1 MMKISTRSLFDSPHP
16 LISEYEF
23 PWEATEKLSENI
35 IALGRTLGND
45 YYSPKENIWIH
56 RTAKISESA
65 EIVAPCIIESGAE
78 IRHCAYIRGSV
89 YVGANAVIGNSSE
102 VKNSILSERA
112 CLPHFNYAGDSVIG
126 RGAHLGAGAVIS
138 NLRLDKASVTVSDG
152 NEKIATGM
160 RKFGAAVGDGTEVG
174 CGAVICPGSIIG
186 KGCIIYPL
194 ALVRGCVDE
203 NSVYKSVDCVNERRL

>member
-1 MMKISTRSLFDSPHP
+1 MQNISVRALFDCPTR
-16 LISEYEF
+16 LVSEYEF
-23 PWEATEKLSENI
+23 PWEAIENLAENI
-35 IALGRTLGND
+35 IALGQTLGSD

-56 RTAKISESA
+56 RTAKIAESA
-65 EIVAPCIIESGAE
+65 GISAPCIMESGAE

-89 YVGANAVIGNSSE
+89 YVGAGAVIGNSSE
-102 VKNSILSERA
+102 VKNSVLMEQA
-112 CLPHFNYAGDSVIG
+112 CLPHFNYAGDSIIG
-126 RGAHLGAGAVIS
+126 RT
-138 NLRLDKASVTVSDG
+138 SVTVTRGD
-152 NEKIATGM
+152 EKIETGR

-203 NSVYKSVDCVNERRL
+203 KTIYKSVDRKAERRM

>member
-1 MMKISTRSLFDSPHP
+1 M
-16 LISEYEF
+16 
-23 PWEATEKLSENI
+23 
-35 IALGRTLGND
+35 
-45 YYSPKENIWIH
+45 
-56 RTAKISESA
+56 
-65 EIVAPCIIESGAE
+65 
-78 IRHCAYIRGSV
+78 
-89 YVGANAVIGNSSE
+89 
-102 VKNSILSERA
+102 
-112 CLPHFNYAGDSVIG
+112 
-126 RGAHLGAGAVIS
+126 
-138 NLRLDKASVTVSDG
+138 TVSDG